1 MKGGDL
7 MSKLSDFLL
16 KRRHELRMTQV
27 ELAQWFNLTDRA
39 IANYEKGRREPSL
52 EIMLKYSRVYH
63 VSIYKLVNLRIEDI
77 KGGEINDVNKNS

>member
-1 MKGGDL
+1 

-27 ELAQWFNLTDRA
+27 ELAQWFNLTDGA

-52 EIMLKYSRVYH
+52 EVLLKYSRVYH
-63 VSIYKLVNLRIEDI
+63 VSIYKLVDLRIEDI
-77 KGGEINDVNKNS
+77 KEGETNDVNKNS

>member
-1 MKGGDL
+1 

-63 VSIYKLVNLRIEDI
+63 VSIYKLLNLRIEDI